1 MKKFGQNGKHF
12 STVQSFKQWHQEQ
25 GLLSQVLKFMRAT
38 REDRREYSILI
49 HHPKGD
55 VEIIIRRVSEATTR
69 GEKGIVMP

>member
-1 MKKFGQNGKHF
+1 MKFGPNGKHF
-12 STVQSFKQWHQEQ
+12 PSIASFKQWQQEQ
-25 GLLSQVLKFMRAT
+25 GLLVRVLQFMRAT
-38 REDRREYSILI
+38 REDKREYSILI